1 MIENENINGIKGEV
15 FMEKLEALKETLIE
29 GQKLSMQGSLERRAP
44 AKKAV
49 PFLLEARQ
57 GLKDYVIENGTNPLA
72 WRLLSQAEECLLNYN
87 NAIYCLERAMEL
99 VKKNQKDLKRLA
111 LLKDYGGMWNELNLS
126 AEQLESLGIFL
137 NEKLNADDC
146 DHSLK
151 FTKRW
156 LEDNIPKSKL
166 SKIVKALK
174 NQGGF
179 CDCEV
184 LSNVVD

>member
-1 MIENENINGIKGEV
+1 
-15 FMEKLEALKETLIE
+15 MEKLEVLKETLIE
-29 GQKLSMQGSLERRAP
+29 GQKLSMQGSLDRRTP

-49 PFLLEARQ
+49 TFLLEAKQ
-57 GLKDYVIENGTNPLA
+57 GLKNYVLENETDPLA

-87 NAIYCLERAMEL
+87 NAIHCLERAMEL
-99 VKKNQKDLKRLA
+99 DKKKQKDFKRLA
-111 LLKDYGGMWNELNLS
+111 LLKDYGGKWNELNLS
-126 AEQLESLGIFL
+126 PEQLESLGLFL
-137 NEKLNADDC
+137 DEKLKIDDC

-156 LEDNIPKSKL
+156 LEENIPKSKITK
-166 SKIVKALK
+166 SVKALK

>member
-1 MIENENINGIKGEV
+1 
-15 FMEKLEALKETLIE
+15 MEKLEALKETLIE
-29 GQKLSMQGSLERRAP
+29 GQKLSMQGSLDRRAP

-49 PFLLEARQ
+49 PFLLKARK
-57 GLKDYVIENGTNPLA
+57 GLKEYVKGNGTNPLA

-87 NAIYCLERAMEL
+87 NAISCLERAMEL
-99 VKKNQKDLKRLA
+99 DKKNQKDFKRLA
-111 LLKDYGGMWNELNLS
+111 LLKEYGGMWNELNLS
-126 AEQLESLGIFL
+126 PEQLESLGLFL
-137 NEKLNADDC
+137 SEKLTADDC
-146 DHSLK
+146 DHSIK

-156 LEDNIPKSKL
+156 LEENIPKSKI
-166 SKIVKALK
+166 SKIVKEFQ

>member
-1 MIENENINGIKGEV
+1 
-15 FMEKLEALKETLIE
+15 MEKLEALKETLIE
-29 GQKLSMQGSLERRAP
+29 GQKLSMQGSWDRRAP

-49 PFLLEARQ
+49 PFLLEARR
-57 GLKDYVIENGTNPLA
+57 GLKDYVVENETIPLA

-99 VKKNQKDLKRLA
+99 DKKNQKDLKRLF

-126 AEQLESLGIFL
+126 PEQLESLGIFL
-137 NEKLNADDC
+137 DEKLNADDC

-151 FTKRW
+151 LTKSW

>member
-1 MIENENINGIKGEV
+1 
-15 FMEKLEALKETLIE
+15 MEKLEALKETLIE
-29 GQKLSMQGSLERRAP
+29 GQKLSMQGSWDRRAP

-57 GLKDYVIENGTNPLA
+57 GLKDYVAENETIPLA

-99 VKKNQKDLKRLA
+99 DKNNQKDLKRLF
-111 LLKDYGGMWNELNLS
+111 LLKDYGGMWNELDLS
-126 AEQLESLGIFL
+126 SEQLESLGIFL
-137 NEKLNADDC
+137 DEKLNADDC

-156 LEDNIPKSKL
+156 LEENIPKSKI